1 MYNQCMTDVKPT
13 FANGNHPRSELEKQQ
28 IIENAADAYEKY
40 MDALGFDWR
49 NDPNS
54 ADTPR
59 RVAKAFVNDLA
70 EGCFNAPPKITA
82 FDNVD
87 NYDGLVFQGNI
98 KVNSFCSHHHLP
110 FIGSAHVSYIPGRDG
125 KVIGLS
131 KINRIVEWFSRR
143 PQVQENLTM
152 QIHNYMNEVCVGNKG
167 IAVLVEAN
175 HMCACVR
182 GVKHDSTMK
191 TARMSGAFLDKDDI
205 NTRQEFYDFVRDLKR

>member
-1 MYNQCMTDVKPT
+1 MSADTIVKLPY
-13 FANGNHPRSELEKQQ
+13 ANGNHPRTEPQKRL
-28 IIENAADAYEKY
+28 IIDQAAAAYEAY

-49 NDPNS
+49 SDPNS
-54 ADTPR
+54 ADTPH

-70 EGCFNAPPKITA
+70 EGCYADPPKITA

-87 NYDGLVFQGNI
+87 QYDGLVFQGNI
-98 KVNSFCSHHHLP
+98 TMHSFCSHHHLP
-110 FIGSAHVSYIPGRDG
+110 FIGHAHVAYIPGRDG

-131 KINRIVEWFSRR
+131 KLNRIVEWFARR

-152 QIHNYMNEVCVGNKG
+152 QIHQYIDKVAESNHGV
-167 IAVLVEAN
+167 AVLVEAN

-182 GVKHDSTMK
+182 GVKHDSIMK

-205 NTRQEFYDFVRDLKR
+205 NTRQEFYDFVRDLK

>member
-1 MYNQCMTDVKPT
+1 MHMTKLQ
-13 FANGNHPRSELEKQQ
+13 FANGNHPRDDDEKQQ
-28 IIENAADAYEKY
+28 IIENAAKAYEQY

-49 NDPNS
+49 SDPNS

-70 EGCFNAPPKITA
+70 QGCYDQPPKITA

-87 NYDGLVFQGNI
+87 KYDGLVFQGNI

-125 KVIGLS
+125 KVVGLS
-131 KINRIVEWFSRR
+131 KLNRIVEWFARR

-152 QIHNYMNEVCVGNKG
+152 QIHKHIDKVCEGNKG
-167 IAVLVEAN
+167 VAVMVEAN
-175 HMCACVR
+175 HLCACVR
-182 GVKHDSTMK
+182 GVRHDSTMK

-205 NTRQEFYDFVRDLKR
+205 NTRQEFYDFVRDLKK

>member
-1 MYNQCMTDVKPT
+1 MTDIKLT
-13 FANGNHPRSELEKQQ
+13 FANGNHPRTQDEKDVM
-28 IIENAADAYEKY
+28 IENAAKAYGEY

-59 RVAKAFVNDLA
+59 RVAKAFINDLA
-70 EGCFNAPPKITA
+70 EGCFTEPPKITA

-87 NYDGLVFQGNI
+87 NYDGVVFQGNI
-98 KVNSFCSHHHLP
+98 RMNSFCSHHHLP
-110 FIGSAHVSYIPGRDG
+110 FIGNAHVAYIPGVDG

-131 KINRIVEWFSRR
+131 KLNRIVEWICRR
-143 PQVQENLTM
+143 PQVQENATM
-152 QIHNYMNEVCVGNKG
+152 QVHRYIDSVCEGNKG
-167 IAVLVEAN
+167 VAVLIEAN
-175 HMCACVR
+175 HLCACVR

-191 TARMSGAFLDKDDI
+191 TARMSGAFLDRKDI